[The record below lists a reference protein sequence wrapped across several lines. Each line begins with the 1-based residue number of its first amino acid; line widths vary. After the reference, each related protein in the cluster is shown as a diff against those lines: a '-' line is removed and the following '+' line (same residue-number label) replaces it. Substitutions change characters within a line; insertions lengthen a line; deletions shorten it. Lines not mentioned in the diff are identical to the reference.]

1 MSEVAPSRRCGQ
13 RGQAAIEFALTIGFL
28 VILLISMLEMTIFLY
43 NYAVLTDAAKEG
55 VRYAIVHG
63 ASGTNPSGPSST
75 QAVTNAVKAYAAASL
90 HSTSGMTINVTYA
103 TDNNPG
109 SEVEV
114 NVSYAY
120 QPLFL
125 VSWPNVTISANSAG
139 RIMF

>member
-1 MSEVAPSRRCGQ
+1 MSSAAPFRNGRE
-13 RGQAAIEFALTIGFL
+13 RGQGSIEFALTIGFL
-28 VILLISMLEMTIFLY
+28 VILLVSMLEMSIFLY

-63 ASGTNPSGPSST
+63 ASGTNPSSGGSAQGVVNT
-75 QAVTNAVKAYAAASL
+75 VKAYAAASL
-90 HSTSGMTINVTYA
+90 HSTSGMVVNVTYA

-114 NVSYAY
+114 KVSYVY

-125 VSWPNVTISANSAG
+125 TNWAAITISANSAG

>member
-1 MSEVAPSRRCGQ
+1 MKREISRNRRW
-13 RGQAAIEFALTIGFL
+13 RGQASLEFALTIGFL
-28 VILLISMLEMTIFLY
+28 VILLVSMLEMTIFLY

-63 ASGTNPSGPSST
+63 ASGTNPSDGKST
-75 QAVTNAVKAYAAASL
+75 QAVVNTVKAYAAASL
-90 HSTSGMTINVTYA
+90 HSTSTMTVNVTYA

-125 VSWPNVTISANSAG
+125 SSWPNITMSANSVG

>member
-1 MSEVAPSRRCGQ
+1 MKRFGPSRREDQ

-28 VILLISMLEMTIFLY
+28 VILLVSMLEMTIFLY

-63 ASGTNPSGPSST
+63 ASRTPASST
-75 QAVTNAVKAYAAASL
+75 QDVINTVKAFAAASL
-90 HSTSGMTINVTYA
+90 HSTSGMTVNVNYA
-103 TDNNPG
+103 TDDNPG
-109 SEVEV
+109 SEVDV
-114 NVSYAY
+114 NVSYNY

-125 VSWPNVTISANSAG
+125 TTWPNITISANSAG